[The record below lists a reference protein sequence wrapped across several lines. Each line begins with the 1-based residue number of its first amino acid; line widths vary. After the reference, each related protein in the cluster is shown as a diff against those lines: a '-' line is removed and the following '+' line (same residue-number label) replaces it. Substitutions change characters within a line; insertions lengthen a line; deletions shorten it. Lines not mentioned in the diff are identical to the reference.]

1 MLTLSAGWRF
11 LQTLSACEPALASMQ
26 LRGHFPAQVHPRQ
39 VMLASH
45 QAVLLHN
52 PVVAL
57 MFPKQNQKQQA
68 PCMLLVVQ
76 KHPSHS
82 KRTHRVQSPSQ
93 AVGLVYQQR
102 RRKPLVAVTD
112 CEAMSNGSG
121 KYSIALLLNVQELC
135 CGITNVSPCMLL
147 VMRDT

>member
-1 MLTLSAGWRF
+1 VLTAIAGWRL
-11 LQTLSACEPALASMQ
+11 LQPSLHACETALVFMQ

-45 QAVLLHN
+45 QAVPLHN

-57 MFPKQNQKQQA
+57 MFPNQNQKQQA
-68 PCMLLVVQ
+68 PFMVLVVQ

-82 KRTHRVQSPSQ
+82 KHTHRVQSPSQ
-93 AVGLVYQQR
+93 AVGLVSQQR

-112 CEAMSNGSG
+112 CAAVFKCTM
-121 KYSIALLLNVQELC
+121 
-135 CGITNVSPCMLL
+135 
-147 VMRDT
+147 